1 MNRRGEDADAPEGT
15 RGAPAAVGLGSNL
28 GDRASNLAVGVRGL
42 ADLLEDLRCS
52 RVYETEPMGVGG
64 GHPRYLNL
72 CCVGR
77 SSAGPRGLLEALLGI
92 ERAAGRRRP
101 EGAADAGP
109 RPRTLDLD
117 LLLFGDRVVREPGL
131 RVPHPRMRRRPFVLV
146 PLADVAGDW
155 RDPVTGRT
163 VAELAERVDAS
174 GVRPYGGDLPSDL
187 EERIEA

>member
-1 MNRRGEDADAPEGT
+1 MNGRWEDADAPAGT
-15 RGAPAAVGLGSNL
+15 GGAPVAVGLGSNL
-28 GDRASNLAVGVRGL
+28 GDRASNLAAGVRGL
-42 ADLLEDLRCS
+42 ADLLEALRCS
-52 RVYETEPMGVGG
+52 RVHETEPMGVGG
-64 GHPRYLNL
+64 GHPPYLNL

-101 EGAADAGP
+101 EGADADP

-131 RVPHPRMRRRPFVLV
+131 RVPHPQMRRRAFVLV
-146 PLADVAGDW
+146 PLAEVAGDW

-187 EERIEA
+187 GERIEA